1 VYDGDGQGWESG
13 GFAVTRN
20 WLLASV
26 AVGVLV
32 GVLFA
37 AFPFWD
43 LEIAGLFFD
52 PTAAKFPLSIDY
64 SLNIIRRI
72 ANWIPFLLLAP
83 AVFVLLRKLALP
95 SSKMLMAPSVAVFL
109 VGSFLLGPGL
119 TSNLI
124 LKENWGRPRPNFVHQ
139 FAGSETFQPWWHPSS
154 ACKRNCSFVSGEA
167 SQAFWTVAPAS
178 LAPPQIRPIALGG
191 AVLFGTAVGAMRV
204 VFGRHFV
211 TDIVFAGVITIA
223 IVMALYRLL
232 LDPLRRSDERME
244 QAIVLASRALYRGLA
259 AGLAGAGWL
268 LSKAGAALHQGGQ
281 YLRERVARL

>member
-1 VYDGDGQGWESG
+1 M
-13 GFAVTRN
+13 TRN

-64 SLNIIRRI
+64 SANIVRRI

-95 SSKMLMAPSVAVFL
+95 SSKMAMAPSVVVFL

-119 TSNLI
+119 TSNLL
-124 LKENWGRPRPNFVHQ
+124 LKENWGRPRPNFVQQ

-178 LAPPQIRPIALGG
+178 LTPPQIRPFALGG

-211 TDIVFAGVITIA
+211 TDIVFAGVITVA

-244 QAIVLASRALYRGLA
+244 RAIVLASRALYRGLA
-259 AGLAGAGWL
+259 AGLAGAGWV
-268 LSKAGAALHQGGQ
+268 LSKAGAALRQAGQ
-281 YLRERVARL
+281 HLRERVARL

>member
-1 VYDGDGQGWESG
+1 MYDDPLGKSGLG

-20 WLLASV
+20 WLLATV

-37 AFPFWD
+37 AFPLWD

-52 PTAAKFPLSIDY
+52 PNSAKFPLSIDY
-64 SLNIIRRI
+64 SANIIRRI

-83 AVFVLLRKLALP
+83 AVFVLLRKLAFP
-95 SSKMLMAPSVAVFL
+95 SSKMLMAPSVVVFL
-109 VGSFLLGPGL
+109 IGSFLLGPGL
-119 TSNLI
+119 TSNLL
-124 LKENWGRPRPNFVHQ
+124 LKENWGRPRPNFVQQ
-139 FAGSETFQPWWHPSS
+139 FAGSETFQPWWRPSS

-178 LAPPQIRPIALGG
+178 LAPPQIRPFALGG
-191 AVLFGTAVGAMRV
+191 AVLFGTAVGAMRM
-204 VFGRHFV
+204 VFGRHFL

-232 LDPLRRSDERME
+232 LEPARRNDERLE
-244 QAIVLASRALYRGLA
+244 QGMTRVSVALHRGLA
-259 AGLAGAGWL
+259 AGLAGAGWV
-268 LSKAGAALHQGGQ
+268 LSKAGAALREAGRH
-281 YLRERVARL
+281 LRERVARL